1 MNRTAIFLL
10 RLSALTLMA
19 CGSGGETPD
28 RAVPL
33 DDGPSPTSA
42 PATSSTTPTT
52 TPGTTTTVFGFGFDQ
67 ALLDSPQRVQKAYDA
82 VKALK
87 RVLAT
92 EVLGTLGA
100 SLKFSDND
108 GD

>member
-1 MNRTAIFLL
+1 LHARTALADAEA
-10 RLSALTLMA
+10 ALQAIPEPFTRALEESPERVTL
-19 CGSGGETPD
+19 
-28 RAVPL
+28 
-33 DDGPSPTSA
+33 
-42 PATSSTTPTT
+42 
-52 TPGTTTTVFGFGFDQ
+52 
-67 ALLDSPQRVQKAYDA
+67 AYDS
-82 VKALK
+82 VKTLK